1 MGGGPGRRISDRAR
15 CLPSRLCQRSER
27 PVCNGPSKI
36 ASALRPLAKE
46 VIKGGLLTYTAL
58 TDSLAG
64 IGKQFTEM
72 VDEAKAELAKKDPPA
87 EKNSS
92 GDSSS

>member
-1 MGGGPGRRISDRAR
+1 MRQSHPEQPTQESKDQ
-15 CLPSRLCQRSER
+15 S
-27 PVCNGPSKI
+27 NGPSKI

-46 VIKGGLLTYTAL
+46 VIKGGLLTFTAL